1 MTKINDIEVLE
12 LASLKDTMRRLNWEL
27 WKKAIEKNLVTLK
40 KAKIWELVDVPIS
53 INIIGY
59 KWVFKAK
66 KNIAENIVYYKT
78 CLVTQGF
85 SQVPGI
91 DYFNTYISIV

>member
-59 KWVFKAK
+59 K
-66 KNIAENIVYYKT
+66 
-78 CLVTQGF
+78 
-85 SQVPGI
+85 
-91 DYFNTYISIV
+91 